1 MICLRLVFLRK
12 TISVHDWNI
21 CLNSGLTCK
30 TCQCFSAITLI
41 LVKVQLHVIELEI
54 LHFTSCEV
62 SFSRSVLPFALARK
76 MLVTMETELPA
87 LKRLLETLLLAIK
100 ICTLWQSAVS
110 LCALCVPI
118 YIFGF
123 HHKQCASD

>member
-30 TCQCFSAITLI
+30 TYQCFSAIALI
-41 LVKVQLHVIELEI
+41 LVKVQLHVIELGI

-62 SFSRSVLPFALARK
+62 SFSRSVLPSALARK
-76 MLVTMETELPA
+76 MHVTMETELPVF
-87 LKRLLETLLLAIK
+87 KRLLETLLLAIK
-100 ICTLWQSAVS
+100 MRTLWETAVS
-110 LCALCVPI
+110 LCTLFLCSNI
-118 YIFGF
+118 YFWF
-123 HHKQCASD
+123 LL